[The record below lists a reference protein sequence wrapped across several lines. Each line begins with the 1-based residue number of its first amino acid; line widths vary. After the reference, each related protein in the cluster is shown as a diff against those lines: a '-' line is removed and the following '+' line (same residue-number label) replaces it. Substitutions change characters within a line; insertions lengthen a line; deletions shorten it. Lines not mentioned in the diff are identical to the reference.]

1 MSSNLHSIV
10 KDKLLLTSFTFSTQ
24 QVAGGPFLAREGLP
38 RLPSLSSPPPPNPL
52 NPSFRSFSQINMAPR
67 GLSAEEKRVKL
78 VEIFHETRDFY
89 QQSVKEVLQNLV
101 DDNLVQSDK
110 IGSSNLLK
118 EQLSHIFWSS
128 KVKND
133 LSAAQEEIISLET
146 KITALLNEIENETSV
161 RLDNPTRQTSL
172 TLLQAKR
179 GELAASRAELAQ
191 HGLADPA
198 VLEQKRRAVVLARE
212 AALRHTDNYSALFYQ
227 LVQLG
232 CDAAE
237 LRSHLGVLEE
247 YEDLE

>member
-1 MSSNLHSIV
+1 MHYAKS
-10 KDKLLLTSFTFSTQ
+10 KTDCST
-24 QVAGGPFLAREGLP
+24 P
-38 RLPSLSSPPPPNPL
+38 
-52 NPSFRSFSQINMAPR
+52 
-67 GLSAEEKRVKL
+67 K
-78 VEIFHETRDFY
+78 
-89 QQSVKEVLQNLV
+89 
-101 DDNLVQSDK
+101 
-110 IGSSNLLK
+110 
-118 EQLSHIFWSS
+118 
-128 KVKND
+128 
-133 LSAAQEEIISLET
+133 
-146 KITALLNEIENETSV
+146 
-161 RLDNPTRQTSL
+161 PTRQTSL

-237 LRSHLGVLEE
+237 LRSHLGVPEE

>member
-1 MSSNLHSIV
+1 MKGIV
-10 KDKLLLTSFTFSTQ
+10 
-24 QVAGGPFLAREGLP
+24 
-38 RLPSLSSPPPPNPL
+38 
-52 NPSFRSFSQINMAPR
+52 
-67 GLSAEEKRVKL
+67 
-78 VEIFHETRDFY
+78 
-89 QQSVKEVLQNLV
+89 QQSVKEILQSLV

-110 IGSSNLLK
+110 IGSSNF
-118 EQLSHIFWSS
+118 FWCFPSAEGTTFAYILGL
-128 KVKND
+128 VKND

-146 KITALLNEIENETSV
+146 KITTLHNEIESETSV

-179 GELAASRAELAQ
+179 GALAASRAELAQ

-237 LRSHLGVLEE
+237 LRGHLGVPEE